1 MSTTAKKTTAKKA
14 PAKKAASRSGNPARR
29 AEAAAAASSA
39 AEFKK
44 RAAGRI
50 LPLPSGLA
58 VTAKRVDLN
67 TFIGHGTVPNPL
79 MEVVSEALEKGN
91 AANVEAMVEGED
103 GKIDIEQVRDM
114 YEMVNTVVVASV
126 VEPKVHEVPEDPE
139 DRDDDLLYVDEVD
152 DEDKM
157 FIFQWAIGGTD
168 DIASFREQAA
178 ADLVAVSQGQGG
190 GGNSK

>member
-1 MSTTAKKTTAKKA
+1 MSTTTKKTAAKKA
-14 PAKKAASRSGNPARR
+14 PAKKAASRSGNPAKR
-29 AEAAAAASSA
+29 AEAAAASSA

-44 RAAGRI
+44 RAAGRV

-58 VTAKRVDLN
+58 VTAKRVDLQA
-67 TFIGHGTVPNPL
+67 FIGHGTVPNPL

-91 AANVEAMVEGED
+91 KMDPSAMVEDET
-103 GKIDIEQVRDM
+103 GKVDIEQVREM

-126 VEPKVHEVPEDPE
+126 VNPKVHPVPEDMDE
-139 DRDDDLLYVDEVD
+139 RDDDLLYVDEVE

-168 DIASFREQAA
+168 DIASFREQAS
-178 ADLVAVSQGQGG
+178 ADLVAVAQSQGGR
-190 GGNSK
+190 GNTK